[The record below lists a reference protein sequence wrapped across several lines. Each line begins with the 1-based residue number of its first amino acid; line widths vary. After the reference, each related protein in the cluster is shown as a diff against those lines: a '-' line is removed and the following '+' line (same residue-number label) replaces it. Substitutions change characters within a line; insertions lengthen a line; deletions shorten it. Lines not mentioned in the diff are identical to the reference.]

1 MFLIPFLILIMLLIL
16 DEWMKEKSEKI
27 LKLCIVNIVST
38 QGVQAKHTHVN
49 QFYTGNGNNNFEA
62 KYHILTSHKLRI
74 SECKC
79 VSVTVLTMCT
89 QQIKTFNLAFNFAAQ
104 NFCKVN

>member
-1 MFLIPFLILIMLLIL
+1 MFFIRFLILIMLLIL

-49 QFYTGNGNNNFEA
+49 QLLDNGKINFEA
-62 KYHILTSHKLRI
+62 NYHILHF
-74 SECKC
+74 
-79 VSVTVLTMCT
+79 
-89 QQIKTFNLAFNFAAQ
+89 TF
-104 NFCKVN
+104 

>member
-1 MFLIPFLILIMLLIL
+1 MGETRGKYLFTVLHIVNMFFIRFLILIMLLIL

-49 QFYTGNGNNNFEA
+49 QLLETETI
-62 KYHILTSHKLRI
+62 ILKPSI
-74 SECKC
+74 
-79 VSVTVLTMCT
+79 
-89 QQIKTFNLAFNFAAQ
+89 TF
-104 NFCKVN
+104 

>member
-1 MFLIPFLILIMLLIL
+1 MFFIRFLILIMLLIL

-49 QFYTGNGNNNFEA
+49 PMFDNGNNSFEA
-62 KYHILTSHKLRI
+62 MYHIFTSH
-74 SECKC
+74 
-79 VSVTVLTMCT
+79 
-89 QQIKTFNLAFNFAAQ
+89 
-104 NFCKVN
+104 